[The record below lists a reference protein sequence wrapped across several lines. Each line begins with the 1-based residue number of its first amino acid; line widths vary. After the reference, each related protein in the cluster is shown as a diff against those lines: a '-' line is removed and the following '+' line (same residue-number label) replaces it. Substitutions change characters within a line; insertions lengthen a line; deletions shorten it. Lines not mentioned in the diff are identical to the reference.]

1 MIEESAS
8 YVQTLIKTHKTFIM
22 KKFILSI
29 AILLILT
36 GSSFAKSPAGISDR
50 AVASFQK
57 DFNRASEVKWD
68 ITNDY
73 LMATF
78 QLDKETMFAYYDFQ
92 GNMIGL
98 VHHMLTSSLPAS
110 LQKEI
115 KKHYSNYWVSSLF
128 QVTNEDGISY
138 YIQLKNADESIV
150 LSSDGTNAWHRYAVP
165 KNKSTNL

>member
-1 MIEESAS
+1 
-8 YVQTLIKTHKTFIM
+8 M

-29 AILLILT
+29 AILLLLT
-36 GSSFAKSPAGISDR
+36 GSSFAKTPAGISDR

-57 DFNRASEVKWD
+57 DFNKASEVKWD
-68 ITNDY
+68 VTKNY

-78 QLDKETMFAYYDFQ
+78 LLDKETMFAYYDFQ

-98 VHHMLTSSLPAS
+98 VHHMLTSSLPAD

-115 KKHYSNYWVSSLF
+115 KKHYAKYWVSSLF
-128 QVTNEDGISY
+128 QVTNEEGVNY

-150 LSSDGTNAWHRYAVP
+150 LSSDGTNSWHRYDVP
-165 KNKSTNL
+165 KTKTTNY